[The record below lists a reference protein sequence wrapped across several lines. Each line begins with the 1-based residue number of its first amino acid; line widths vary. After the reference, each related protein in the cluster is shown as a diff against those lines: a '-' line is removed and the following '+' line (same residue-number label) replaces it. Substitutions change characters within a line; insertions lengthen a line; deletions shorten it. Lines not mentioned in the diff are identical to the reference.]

1 MTAADWLLLSVTLLA
16 GAASPGAS
24 LALVMQRSLQLG
36 RTAGWVVGL
45 SHGTGILLYASAV
58 ALGAAELQTV
68 FPQAFNVLQIIGLA
82 FLAYLGLT
90 MLRGGWRGRNTTTDG
105 SEQKT
110 LPRSKS
116 KLNLAAE
123 GFLIVF
129 FNPKIA
135 IFFFAIFSQFLI
147 SDLSLTTRLSMSGLA
162 GSIDALWYCAVASL
176 VSLPVINTHLRE
188 YAWQLDMA
196 FGATLLLILLLLL

>member
-58 ALGAAELQTV
+58 ALGAAELQTT

-82 FLAYLGLT
+82 FLAYLGLN
-90 MLRGGWRGRNTTTDG
+90 MLRGGWRNRNIATDG
-105 SEQKT
+105 SEQKA
-110 LPRSKS
+110 LPQSKS

-129 FNPKIA
+129 FNPKVA

-147 SDLSLTTRLSMSGLA
+147 SDLSLTTRLSMAGLA

-176 VSLPVINTHLRE
+176 VSLPIISTRLRE
-188 YAWQLDMA
+188 YAWQLDMT

>member
-36 RTAGWVVGL
+36 RTAGWVIGL

>member
-45 SHGTGILLYASAV
+45 SHGIGILLYASAV
-58 ALGAAELQTV
+58 ALGAAELQTT

-90 MLRGGWRGRNTTTDG
+90 MLRGGWRNRNTTSDG
-105 SEQKT
+105 SEQKA
-110 LPRSKS
+110 LPQSKR

-147 SDLSLTTRLSMSGLA
+147 SDLSLTT
-162 GSIDALWYCAVASL
+162 
-176 VSLPVINTHLRE
+176 
-188 YAWQLDMA
+188 
-196 FGATLLLILLLLL
+196 